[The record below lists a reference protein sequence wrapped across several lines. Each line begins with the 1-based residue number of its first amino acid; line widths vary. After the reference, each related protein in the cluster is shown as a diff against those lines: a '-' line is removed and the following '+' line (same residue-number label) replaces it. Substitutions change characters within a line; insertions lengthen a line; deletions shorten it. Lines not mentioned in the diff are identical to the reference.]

1 MPSKNKTVMTSLGYR
16 SGFEERIASSL
27 EARKMAFAYEPG
39 TVKYLIHR
47 HTRFRP
53 DFVLPNGIVIEV
65 KGWFQ
70 SADRTKH
77 LRLREEHPQIDL
89 RFVFANSRQLLNKA
103 SKTSYGLW
111 SEKHGFKY
119 AHKDIPDEWLTEDSE
134 TTRASKAYVQKLAW
148 LP

>member
-1 MPSKNKTVMTSLGYR
+1 MPSKNKTRMTSLGYR

-27 EARKMAFAYEPG
+27 EARGSPFAYEPG

-47 HTRFRP
+47 YTRFRP
-53 DFVLPNGIVIEV
+53 DFVLPNGIVIEA

-89 RFVFANSRQLLNKA
+89 RFVFQNSRQLLSKA

-111 SEKHGFKY
+111 ADKYGFKY

-134 TTRASKAYVQKLAW
+134 STRISKDYIKGLGW